1 MDRANARAC
10 AMKLLYEWEMGG
22 DGGDDTRFG
31 MLEITPEDSQYG
43 YINDIVD
50 GVVKNI
56 AEIDGFISK
65 YAVDW
70 RIDRISRVDLS
81 IMRLGCYELKL
92 HDVPTPVI
100 LSEAISLAKQYS
112 TDKAASFISGVLGN
126 ISRNEYQ

>member
-50 GVVKNI
+50 GVIKNI

-92 HDVPTPVI
+92 RDVPTPVI